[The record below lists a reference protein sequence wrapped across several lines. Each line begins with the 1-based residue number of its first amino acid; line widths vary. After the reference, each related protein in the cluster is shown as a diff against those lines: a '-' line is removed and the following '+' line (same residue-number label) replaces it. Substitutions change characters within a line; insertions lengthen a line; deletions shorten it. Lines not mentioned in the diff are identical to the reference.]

1 MRRYDTGC
9 LNRLGIDP
17 KDCFFVLTRSQVQ
30 GLADEAR
37 AQGYRKPA
45 NANGS
50 TARYFYARLQR
61 EMSK

>member
-17 KDCFFVLTRSQVQ
+17 KASFFTLTNAQVC
-30 GLADEAR
+30 GLVEESK
-37 AQGYRKPA
+37 AQGYRRPK

-50 TARYFYARLQR
+50 TARYFYARLQK
-61 EMSK
+61 EMAK